1 MKRTIKILAWVS
13 GAVALLVGLA
23 LAVLWFLFDPQAI
36 KTQAE
41 QWVKQHTDRELV
53 IAGDLQLVFYPRI
66 GVAMN
71 RVSLSERHQPDVR
84 FAAIDQVRVGVAV
97 LPLLSRRLEAEEV
110 LLAGA
115 DVQLVRFAD
124 GRMNI
129 DDLAGVAAAGEAAKP
144 PAAPAPGGPLTVPA
158 IRLAGV
164 RIDHGRLAF
173 RDDQAGRQIEVADLN
188 LRVGPLADQA
198 SGDLDF
204 AAELREGPHRLRAT
218 LTTAYRLQVAP
229 LQVRLE
235 RVESTVGGSWAGLP
249 SIDAQWA
256 IAGVTIDPAQLTL
269 SDSKLRA
276 AVKLEHGGSD
286 LALLIPDLR
295 MGLAGGARQLT
306 AADYRGDLQ
315 LALPGLPAGTMNVK
329 VSGALTA
336 DLDALA
342 ATGSNRLSFDDTNV
356 QASWQLP
363 AFTPLRATFDASIDR
378 LNVDRYLTQPAAKAP
393 ESAPSPRSPGE
404 APIGLPIP
412 DGLDLTGKL
421 RIGALQVAG
430 VKIDKADLGLRLA
443 SRRLTVAPLRFELY
457 GGRAAGQLTADAA
470 GDQRVSAQLALDGV
484 DLRPLLID
492 AAKTDLLAGR
502 GKVALDVTTG
512 GRTLGAM
519 KGSLA
524 GTASL
529 ALRDGALKGI
539 NLARS
544 LREIK
549 SSLSTE
555 PVAQAATGDAQTDF
569 SDISASFRIASGVAR
584 NDDLLA
590 RSPFLRLTGA
600 GDVDIAQGR
609 LDYLARVVVV
619 NTSTG
624 QDGKQLEHLRGVTV
638 PLRVQGPFAAPKFR
652 LELAGIAKE
661 AAKEAA
667 KAAAKTRLEE
677 KLGLPAG
684 QDAEAVREE
693 AKAKLKEKLDDRLKG
708 LFGR

>member
-1 MKRTIKILAWVS
+1 MKRTFKVLAWAS
-13 GAVALLVGLA
+13 GAVVLLIGLA
-23 LAVLWFLFDPQAI
+23 LAALWFLFDPQAI
-36 KTQAE
+36 KTQAG
-41 QWVKQHTDRELV
+41 QWVKQHTGRELV
-53 IAGDLQLVFYPRI
+53 IAGDLDLVFFPRI

-71 RVSLSERHQPDVR
+71 RVSLSERDQAHVR

-97 LPLLSRRLEAEEV
+97 MPLFSGRLEAEEI

-115 DVQLVRFAD
+115 DVQFVKFAD

-129 DDLAGVAAAGEAAKP
+129 DDLAGIAAAGEGAKP
-144 PAAPAPGGPLTVPA
+144 KDAPPSPEATASVPA
-158 IRLAGV
+158 IRLAGL
-164 RIDHGRLAF
+164 RIDNGRLAF
-173 RDDQAGRQIEVADLN
+173 RDDRAGRQIGLADLN

-198 SGDLDF
+198 SGNLDF
-204 AAELREGPHRLRAT
+204 AAELHEGQHRLRAT
-218 LTTAYRLQVAP
+218 LTTAYRLQANP

-235 RVESTVGGSWAGLP
+235 GLEATVQGSWSALP
-249 SIDAQWA
+249 SIDAHWA
-256 IAGVTIDPAQLTL
+256 IASAAIDPAQLTL
-269 SDSKLRA
+269 TDSKLRA
-276 AVKLEHGGSD
+276 GLKLAQGGSD
-286 LALLIPDLR
+286 LALALPGIR
-295 MGLAGGARQLT
+295 MGLASGARKLT
-306 AADYRGDLQ
+306 VADYGGDLQ
-315 LALPGLPAGTMNVK
+315 VAMPGLPAGKMNVK
-329 VSGALTA
+329 FSGDAAA
-336 DLDALA
+336 DLDALS

-363 AFTPLRATFDASIDR
+363 AFTPLRASFDATIDR
-378 LNVDRYLTQPAAKAP
+378 LNVDRYLPQPAAKGT
-393 ESAPSPRSPGE
+393 ESAASPKPAVD

-412 DGLDLTGKL
+412 AGLDLTGKL
-421 RIGALQVAG
+421 KIGALQVAG
-430 VKIDKADLGLRLA
+430 VKIDRADLALRLTG
-443 SRRLTVAPLRFELY
+443 RRLTVSPLRFDLY
-457 GGRAAGQLTADAA
+457 GGRAAGQLMADAT
-470 GDQRVSAQLALDGV
+470 GGQRVSAQLALDGV

-492 AAKTDLLAGR
+492 AARTDLLAGR

-519 KGSLA
+519 KAGLA
-524 GTASL
+524 GSASL
-529 ALRDGALKGI
+529 VLRDGALKGI

-549 SSLSTE
+549 SSLSAE
-555 PVAQAATGDAQTDF
+555 PAAQATSSDAQTDF
-569 SDISASFRIASGVAR
+569 SDISASFRIVRGVAR

-600 GDVDIAQGR
+600 GDIDIAQGH

-652 LELAGIAKE
+652 LEVAGLAKE
-661 AAKEAA
+661 AARA
-667 KAAAKTRLEE
+667 RLGE

-684 QDAEAVREE
+684 QEAEAVREG